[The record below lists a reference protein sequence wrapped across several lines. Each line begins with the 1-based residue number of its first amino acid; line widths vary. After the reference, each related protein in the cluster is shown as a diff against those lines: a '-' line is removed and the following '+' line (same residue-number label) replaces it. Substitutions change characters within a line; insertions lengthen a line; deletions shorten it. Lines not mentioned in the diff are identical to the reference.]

1 MFVLTFLL
9 IILHPPFSL
18 SIVIR
23 LDTTYQCIN
32 TMERSLQAESSPRV
46 TTRFEYA
53 EMPSLRQLLA
63 PVLANGHHHHHLH
76 SSVDPLATMANATP
90 AFPHHLHGQS
100 MFQFGVG
107 GLTQQQQ
114 NQQSIQPSS
123 TNSTNDSLQ
132 DASTS
137 TENTSENTT
146 TSEEDEDDTQMPPLE
161 SITTTTGRPV
171 RSAAIAARAAMTASS
186 PAAASATATAAAAAA
201 VKPEESTSPR
211 KRRAKRRGSETPP
224 SSSPKRSRSS
234 LKPAPNAKKDP
245 DSPELASCAICM
257 CEPDREDVSNIDGC
271 AHLYCFSCIGK
282 WSDTENSCPL
292 CKSRFS
298 RIARV
303 HPQRKKKGGPSV
315 HNVKRVKHQ
324 DQRSDVVSGAAL
336 ENLLASIAQN
346 GTIPGASVAGS
357 RLGYIFARM
366 GNGFPM
372 HGVRTSRVTTT
383 FSGFS
388 LEDNLFDSEDE
399 DEESY
404 VNVPNFMNVIMRSTL
419 ASAMAGRHRGA
430 GGVGGNGAGMNTS
443 MHAGSH
449 VNLNTLLSGMPNVAA
464 AAAAAAAAAPARS
477 HATNAAQAG
486 AGTAAENPL
495 EIGDD
500 SEDDDDDDVVEVV
513 QVSRRT

>member
-1 MFVLTFLL
+1 
-9 IILHPPFSL
+9 
-18 SIVIR
+18 
-23 LDTTYQCIN
+23 
-32 TMERSLQAESSPRV
+32 MERSLQAESSPRV

-63 PVLANGHHHHHLH
+63 PVLANGHHLH
-76 SSVDPLATMANATP
+76 SADTMANATT

-107 GLTQQQQ
+107 GLAQH
-114 NQQSIQPSS
+114 QQSLQPSTS
-123 TNSTNDSLQ
+123 DSLQ
-132 DASTS
+132 GASTT
-137 TENTSENTT
+137 TES
-146 TSEEDEDDTQMPPLE
+146 TSEEDEEDPEMPPLE
-161 SITTTTGRPV
+161 SATTGRPV

-186 PAAASATATAAAAAA
+186 PAAASATAA
-201 VKPEESTSPR
+201 VKPEESTSSPR
-211 KRRAKRRGSETPP
+211 KRRAKRRGSETPE
-224 SSSPKRSRSS
+224 SSSPKRSRTS

-271 AHLYCFSCIGK
+271 AHLFCFSCIGK

-292 CKSRFS
+292 CKTRFS

-303 HPQRKKKGGPSV
+303 HPQRKKKGGASV

-388 LEDNLFDSEDE
+388 LEDNLFDSDDE

-419 ASAMAGRHRGA
+419 ASAMAGRHRGNINMSA
-430 GGVGGNGAGMNTS
+430 ADMSTSVYGGGPM
-443 MHAGSH
+443 
-449 VNLNTLLSGMPNVAA
+449 NLNHALRTGMS
-464 AAAAAAAAAPARS
+464 AAAAPARS
-477 HATNAAQAG
+477 HATNGAQVG
-486 AGTAAENPL
+486 AGNAAETPL

>member
-1 MFVLTFLL
+1 
-9 IILHPPFSL
+9 
-18 SIVIR
+18 
-23 LDTTYQCIN
+23 
-32 TMERSLQAESSPRV
+32 MERSLQGESSPRV

-63 PVLANGHHHHHLH
+63 PVLVANGHHLH
-76 SSVDPLATMANATP
+76 SADPLAAMANTTT
-90 AFPHHLHGQS
+90 AFPHHLHSQS
-100 MFQFGVG
+100 MFQFGVA

-114 NQQSIQPSS
+114 SLQPSTS
-123 TNSTNDSLQ
+123 DSLQ

-137 TENTSENTT
+137 TENTSE
-146 TSEEDEDDTQMPPLE
+146 EDEDDPEMPPLE
-161 SITTTTGRPV
+161 STTTGRPV

-186 PAAASATATAAAAAA
+186 PAAASTTAA
-201 VKPEESTSPR
+201 VKPEEPTSPR
-211 KRRAKRRGSETPP
+211 KRRAKRRGSETPQ

-271 AHLYCFSCIGK
+271 AHLFCFSCIGK

-303 HPQRKKKGGPSV
+303 HPQRKKKGGASV

-388 LEDNLFDSEDE
+388 LEDNLFDSDDE
-399 DEESY
+399 DDESY

-419 ASAMAGRHRGA
+419 ASAMAGRHRG
-430 GGVGGNGAGMNTS
+430 GSNGPGVSTS
-443 MHAGSH
+443 MHSGTP
-449 VNLNTLLSGMPNVAA
+449 VNLNALLSGMPM
-464 AAAAAAAAAPARS
+464 AAAAAAPARS

-486 AGTAAENPL
+486 AGNAAENPL

-500 SEDDDDDDVVEVV
+500 SEDDDVVEVV

>member
-1 MFVLTFLL
+1 
-9 IILHPPFSL
+9 
-18 SIVIR
+18 
-23 LDTTYQCIN
+23 
-32 TMERSLQAESSPRV
+32 MERSLQAESSPRV

-63 PVLANGHHHHHLH
+63 PVLANGHNLH
-76 SSVDPLATMANATP
+76 SADPLATMANATT

-107 GLTQQQQ
+107 GLTQH
-114 NQQSIQPSS
+114 QQSIQP
-123 TNSTNDSLQ
+123 STNDSLQ
-132 DASTS
+132 DASTT
-137 TENTSENTT
+137 TEN
-146 TSEEDEDDTQMPPLE
+146 TSEEDEDDPEMPPLE
-161 SITTTTGRPV
+161 SATTGRPV

-186 PAAASATATAAAAAA
+186 PAATASATAA
-201 VKPEESTSPR
+201 VKLEDSTSSPR
-211 KRRAKRRGSETPP
+211 KRRAKRRGSETPQ

-245 DSPELASCAICM
+245 DSPEGASCAICM

-271 AHLYCFSCIGK
+271 AHMFCFSCIGK

-388 LEDNLFDSEDE
+388 LEDNLFDSDDE

-419 ASAMAGRHRGA
+419 ASAMAGRHRGGSNGPGMSTSNH
-430 GGVGGNGAGMNTS
+430 GGTGP
-443 MHAGSH
+443 
-449 VNLNTLLSGMPNVAA
+449 VNLGSLLRTEMPT
-464 AAAAAAAAAPARS
+464 APARS

-500 SEDDDDDDVVEVV
+500 SEDDDDDVVEVV

>member
-1 MFVLTFLL
+1 ME
-9 IILHPPFSL
+9 PSL
-18 SIVIR
+18 R
-23 LDTTYQCIN
+23 
-32 TMERSLQAESSPRV
+32 AESSPRV

-63 PVLANGHHHHHLH
+63 PVLANGHHLH
-76 SSVDPLATMANATP
+76 SADPLATMANATT
-90 AFPHHLHGQS
+90 AFPHHHHGQS
-100 MFQFGVG
+100 LFQFGVG
-107 GLTQQQQ
+107 LPQH
-114 NQQSIQPSS
+114 QQSLQPSMS
-123 TNSTNDSLQ
+123 TSDSLQ
-132 DASTS
+132 ASTA
-137 TENTSENTT
+137 TETS
-146 TSEEDEDDTQMPPLE
+146 TSEEDEDDPEMPALE
-161 SITTTTGRPV
+161 SVTTGRPV

-186 PAAASATATAAAAAA
+186 PAAASATAAATAA
-201 VKPEESTSPR
+201 KPEELSSPR
-211 KRRAKRRGSETPP
+211 KRRAKRRGSDTPQ
-224 SSSPKRSRSS
+224 SSSPKRARSS
-234 LKPAPNAKKDP
+234 LKPPPNAKKDP
-245 DSPELASCAICM
+245 DAPELASCAICM
-257 CEPDREDVSNIDGC
+257 CEPDREDISNIDGC
-271 AHLYCFSCIGK
+271 AHLFCFSCIGK

-346 GTIPGASVAGS
+346 GTLPGASVAGS

-388 LEDNLFDSEDE
+388 LEDNLFESDDE
-399 DEESY
+399 DDESY

-419 ASAMAGRHRGA
+419 ASAMASRHRG
-430 GGVGGNGAGMNTS
+430 GMNLGVGPTS
-443 MHAGSH
+443 TSNHGVS
-449 VNLNTLLSGMPNVAA
+449 PNEAHQQMLRA
-464 AAAAAAAAAPARS
+464 SRMAAAPARS
-477 HATNAAQAG
+477 HATNAAQVG
-486 AGTAAENPL
+486 AGSAADNAL

-500 SEDDDDDDVVEVV
+500 SEPDNDGDDDDDVVEVV

>member
-1 MFVLTFLL
+1 
-9 IILHPPFSL
+9 
-18 SIVIR
+18 
-23 LDTTYQCIN
+23 
-32 TMERSLQAESSPRV
+32 
-46 TTRFEYA
+46 
-53 EMPSLRQLLA
+53 MPSLRQLLA
-63 PVLANGHHHHHLH
+63 PVLANGHHLH
-76 SSVDPLATMANATP
+76 SGDPLANATT
-90 AFPHHLHGQS
+90 ASIHNQS

-107 GLTQQQQ
+107 MPRQLHH
-114 NQQSIQPSS
+114 SMHP
-123 TNSTNDSLQ
+123 
-132 DASTS
+132 STS
-137 TENTSENTT
+137 DSFQETSTT
-146 TSEEDEDDTQMPPLE
+146 TESTCEEDEDDPEMPPLE
-161 SITTTTGRPV
+161 SSTTGRLV
-171 RSAAIAARAAMTASS
+171 RSAAIAARVAMTASS
-186 PAAASATATAAAAAA
+186 PAAASATAA
-201 VKPEESTSPR
+201 VKPEDSTTPR
-211 KRRAKRRGSETPP
+211 KLRAKRRGSETPQ

-234 LKPAPNAKKDP
+234 LKPPPNAKKDHY
-245 DSPELASCAICM
+245 SPEMVSCAICM

-271 AHLYCFSCIGK
+271 AHLFCFSCIGK

-346 GTIPGASVAGS
+346 GTLPGASVAGS

-388 LEDNLFDSEDE
+388 LEDNLFESDDE
-399 DEESY
+399 DDESY

-419 ASAMAGRHRGA
+419 ASAMTGRHRS
-430 GGVGGNGAGMNTS
+430 NNNTGMSTS
-443 MHAGSH
+443 NH
-449 VNLNTLLSGMPNVAA
+449 GMPNLNRALRTGMT
-464 AAAAAAAAAPARS
+464 AAAPARS
-477 HATNAAQAG
+477 HATNAATMG
-486 AGTAAENPL
+486 AGSAAENPL

-500 SEDDDDDDVVEVV
+500 SDADDDVVEVV